1 MSDAGWGEIW
11 KLALAQYGTQS
22 IQIRILIGLGVAFT
36 ALMIVEGLRI
46 SFLAGR
52 RLPAPQH
59 EIAKPPPKKM
69 PVKKADGA
77 GTLSFAVSSEPFRPR
92 ASVRGRNPKTTKPRV
107 SRHRAARP
115 TIQRMPKDEPAP
127 RFFPPLAFTE
137 EAAPFSPLPPIP
149 EQIEV

>member
-1 MSDAGWGEIW
+1 MSDAGWGEVW
-11 KLALAQYGTQS
+11 KLALAQYGAQS
-22 IQIRILIGLGVAFT
+22 IQFRILIGLAIAFT
-36 ALMIVEGLRI
+36 ILMILEGLRI

-59 EIAKPPPKKM
+59 EVAEPLPVKK

-77 GTLSFAVSSEPFRPR
+77 ETRAFAVSSEPFRPR
-92 ASVRGRNPKTTKPRV
+92 APGRAYNPKTTKPRV

-115 TIQRMPKDEPAP
+115 TIQRMPKDKPAP
-127 RFFPPLAFTE
+127 GFSPQPAFTE

-149 EQIEV
+149 ERIEV